1 MTDAPSPASGA
12 PLKLFNSLTRKLEE
26 FRPVH
31 PGEARVYSC
40 GPTVYNYPHIG
51 NMRAYVFADTLGRT
65 LSFKG
70 YKLTHV
76 INITDVGHLT
86 DDADA
91 GEDKLE
97 KAAAEKAQS
106 IWDIARHYTEAY
118 WADVKALNIRQPA
131 HWSIATDYVPQMIE
145 FAKAIADKH
154 CYELDSGLYFNT
166 KTVPDYGRL
175 AREDDLLAEMQKL
188 IQRQKAAKDIA
199 GAKERIDALRK
210 LVIDFIAVIDDFY
223 KRKSLKKYQSLRAIW
238 QVAAEAS
245 EDDFPAALQRS
256 LNESRAFFKAPRV
269 EPVAGKRN
277 DEDFAIWRKTPA
289 GETRQMEW
297 DSPWGRGAPGWHLEC
312 SVMSEALLGFPFD
325 IHTGGID
332 HREIHHPNE
341 IAQNQA
347 HSCSADSGA
356 RFWMHNNF
364 LVERSGKMSKSSGEF
379 LRLQLLIDK
388 GYHTLAYRLM
398 CLQAHYRSE
407 LEFSWEGL
415 GAALTRLKRLV
426 MAVEKLDPPRN
437 GEVASRSDD
446 GGGARPSADA
456 AQDRPPPPPAS
467 PIPLPVPGRIADLLA
482 KFDAAMSDDLNT
494 PVALT
499 LLEEAAAMKKVDA
512 DQKRAAL
519 AAMDAV
525 LGLNILSLSRADLR
539 IRPRAATI
547 TEVEIEEILTRR
559 KEARAAKDFATSDK
573 LRDELIAAGVEVM
586 DGDPLGWDWRLEA

>member
-1 MTDAPSPASGA
+1 MGGGMTDAPAL
-12 PLKLFNSLTRKLEE
+12 PLKLFNSLTRSLEIFE
-26 FRPVH
+26 PVH

-65 LSFKG
+65 LSYKG

-145 FAKAIADKH
+145 FAKAIADRH
-154 CYELDSGLYFNT
+154 CYELDGGLYFDT
-166 KTVPDYGRL
+166 TTVSDYGRL
-175 AREDDLLAEMQKL
+175 ARHGTDEGES
-188 IQRQKAAKDIA
+188 
-199 GAKERIDALRK
+199 RID
-210 LVIDFIAVIDDFY
+210 
-223 KRKSLKKYQSLRAIW
+223 
-238 QVAAEAS
+238 
-245 EDDFPAALQRS
+245 
-256 LNESRAFFKAPRV
+256 
-269 EPVAGKRN
+269 PVDGKRAPA
-277 DEDFAIWRKTPA
+277 DFAIWRRTPP
-289 GETRQMEW
+289 GEKRQMEW

-347 HSCSADSGA
+347 HSCSDASGA
-356 RFWMHNNF
+356 RLWMHNNF

-379 LRLQLLIDK
+379 LRVQLLIDK
-388 GYHTLAYRLM
+388 GYHPLAYRLM

-426 MAVEKLDPPRN
+426 MA
-437 GEVASRSDD
+437 
-446 GGGARPSADA
+446 A
-456 AQDRPPPPPAS
+456 APVREAEAIDVTDRR
-467 PIPLPVPGRIADLLA
+467 LADLLA
-482 KFDAAMSDDLNT
+482 RFDAAMSDDLNT

-499 LLEEAAAMKKVDA
+499 LLEETAAMKKIDA
-512 DQKRAAL
+512 GQKRATL

-525 LGLNILSLSRADLR
+525 LGLDLLTIDRADLR
-539 IRPRAATI
+539 VRPKAATI
-547 TEVEIEEILTRR
+547 AEDEIEAILARR
-559 KEARAAKDFATSDK
+559 KDARAAKDFVASDA
-573 LRDELIAAGVEVM
+573 LRDELGAAGVEVM
-586 DGDPLGWDWRLEA
+586 DGDPLGWEWRLDN

>member
-1 MTDAPSPASGA
+1 MGADMTDSPAP
-12 PLKLFNSLTRKLEE
+12 PLKLFNSLTRSLEE
-26 FRPVH
+26 FVPVH

-131 HWSIATDYVPQMIE
+131 HWSIATDYVPAMID
-145 FAKAIADKH
+145 FAKAIAEKH
-154 CYELDSGLYFNT
+154 CYALESGLYFDT
-166 KTVPDYGRL
+166 ATVADYGRL
-175 AREDDLLAEMQKL
+175 ARHGTDEGES
-188 IQRQKAAKDIA
+188 
-199 GAKERIDALRK
+199 RID
-210 LVIDFIAVIDDFY
+210 
-223 KRKSLKKYQSLRAIW
+223 
-238 QVAAEAS
+238 
-245 EDDFPAALQRS
+245 
-256 LNESRAFFKAPRV
+256 
-269 EPVAGKRN
+269 PVDGKRQPA
-277 DEDFAIWRKTPA
+277 DFAIWRKTPA

-347 HSCSADSGA
+347 HSCSDASGA

-379 LRLQLLIDK
+379 LRVQLLIDK
-388 GYHTLAYRLM
+388 GYHPLAYRLM

-426 MAVEKLDPPRN
+426 MAAATVRDVEAA
-437 GEVASRSDD
+437 EVSD
-446 GGGARPSADA
+446 R
-456 AQDRPPPPPAS
+456 R
-467 PIPLPVPGRIADLLA
+467 LTDLLA

-494 PVALT
+494 AVALT
-499 LLEEAAAMKKVDA
+499 VLEETAAMKKIDA
-512 DQKRAAL
+512 GQKRAAL

-525 LGLNILSLSRADLR
+525 LGLDLLT
-539 IRPRAATI
+539 IDRAALRVRPKAAAI
-547 TEVEIEEILTRR
+547 GEDEIEATLVRR
-559 KEARAAKDFATSDK
+559 KEARAAKDFATSDT

-586 DGDPLGWDWRLEA
+586 DGDPLGWEWRLEA

>member
-1 MTDAPSPASGA
+1 MTDAPAL
-12 PLKLFNSLTRKLEE
+12 PLKLFNSLTRSLEQFE
-26 FRPVH
+26 PVH

-65 LSFKG
+65 LSYKG
-70 YKLTHV
+70 YRLTHV

-154 CYELDSGLYFNT
+154 CYELDGGLYFDT
-166 KTVPDYGRL
+166 TSVADYGRL
-175 AREDDLLAEMQKL
+175 ARHGTDEGES
-188 IQRQKAAKDIA
+188 
-199 GAKERIDALRK
+199 RID
-210 LVIDFIAVIDDFY
+210 
-223 KRKSLKKYQSLRAIW
+223 
-238 QVAAEAS
+238 
-245 EDDFPAALQRS
+245 
-256 LNESRAFFKAPRV
+256 
-269 EPVAGKRN
+269 PVDGKRHPA
-277 DEDFAIWRKTPA
+277 DFAIWRKTPA
-289 GETRQMEW
+289 GEARQMEW

-347 HSCSADSGA
+347 HSCSEGSGA
-356 RFWMHNNF
+356 RMWMHNNF

-379 LRLQLLIDK
+379 LRVQLLIDK
-388 GYHTLAYRLM
+388 GYHPLAYRLM

-426 MAVEKLDPPRN
+426 MAAAPVR
-437 GEVASRSDD
+437 
-446 GGGARPSADA
+446 DA
-456 AQDRPPPPPAS
+456 EAAEPTDRR
-467 PIPLPVPGRIADLLA
+467 LTDLLA

-494 PVALT
+494 AVALT
-499 LLEEAAAMKKVDA
+499 LLEEAAAMKKIDA
-512 DQKRAAL
+512 GQKRAAL
-519 AAMDAV
+519 AVMDAV
-525 LGLNILSLSRADLR
+525 LGLDLLAIERADLR
-539 IRPRAATI
+539 VRPKAATI
-547 TEVEIEEILTRR
+547 SGEEIEATLARR
-559 KEARAAKDFATSDK
+559 KDARAARDFAASDA
-573 LRDELIAAGVEVM
+573 LRDELVAAGVEVM
-586 DGDPLGWDWRLEA
+586 DGDPLGWDWRLDT